1 MLQEI
6 LEVYNFIH
14 RRDLRIPRRG
24 ICGGQRILGG
34 AEHTFIVSKL
44 AASVCVRARLP
55 ACARVGARSQVRLL
69 GNYYFLC
76 YLPPPLSSLLF
87 LSPLV
92 SVIEL

>member
-14 RRDLRIPRRG
+14 RRNLRISQRG

-44 AASVCVRARLP
+44 AASVCVRACVLVCVR
-55 ACARVGARSQVRLL
+55 AR
-69 GNYYFLC
+69 
-76 YLPPPLSSLLF
+76 
-87 LSPLV
+87 LSPLTSV
-92 SVIEL
+92 SAGQLLILVLFPRFLPPFCHRC